1 MTAEVVL
8 FWILSVVAIGAGIAM
23 VTMRNVVH
31 GALML
36 VLNFFA
42 IAGLF
47 LVLGSSFLAIVQIIV
62 YAGAIMVL
70 FLFVIM
76 LLGVDRDDLLV
87 ARDRWQRIGAW
98 TLALVLVGALSVTF
112 VGPYTSD
119 ASRCGPTQGQVA
131 AEPGAV
137 PCAGLDEA
145 VAAADDSSV
154 RFAAEH
160 LFGRHIFAFEL
171 VAFLLIVAIVGAL
184 VMGGREDE
192 PIQAGHPARGSDV
205 GPATA
210 TTVPTRSDRDRVLDG
225 GGA

>member
-8 FWILSVVAIGAGIAM
+8 FWVLSVVAIGAGIAM

-47 LVLGSSFLAIVQIIV
+47 LVLGSSFLAVIQIIV

-76 LLGVDRDDLLV
+76 LLGVDRDDLLIG
-87 ARDRWQRIGAW
+87 RDRWQRVGAW
-98 TLALVLVGALSVTF
+98 VLALALVGAVSVTF
-112 VGPYTSD
+112 VGPYTSP
-119 ASRCGPTQGQVA
+119 ASRCGPQQSQTV

-137 PCAGLDEA
+137 PCTGLEEA
-145 VAAADDSSV
+145 VAAADDSTV
-154 RFAAEH
+154 QFAADR

-171 VAFLLIVAIVGAL
+171 VAFLLIAAIVGAL
-184 VMGGREDE
+184 VMGRRED
-192 PIQAGHPARGSDV
+192 HPVRSDRPP
-205 GPATA
+205 GGQQIAAPSTPSA
-210 TTVPTRSDRDRVLDG
+210 PSSDRDRIIDSG
-225 GGA
+225 GP